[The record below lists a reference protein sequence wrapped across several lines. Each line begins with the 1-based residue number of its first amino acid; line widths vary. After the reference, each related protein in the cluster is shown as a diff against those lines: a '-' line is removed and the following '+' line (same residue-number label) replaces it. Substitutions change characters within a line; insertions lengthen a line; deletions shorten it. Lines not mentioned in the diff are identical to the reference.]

1 MCIHGCQSVTS
12 LPEVRMPPSLPH
24 TQSVRETRLSVLS
37 LWSPLLLLPR
47 PPQPSLPTAVTPA
60 PPSSPA
66 PLPQVPQGQSCSGA
80 AYSPPAY
87 NKQVKTGSHS
97 APAPATLWSGV
108 PPCQPTACGRMFV
121 PLTPVCLSPVPLLPA
136 HLLHG
141 SKAAAYPLGLSL
153 SSSCVFCVSPGLWS
167 SRAGMEM
174 VMVRLEPELGIGGG
188 RLGDLG
194 EIGRD
199 LR

>member
-1 MCIHGCQSVTS
+1 
-12 LPEVRMPPSLPH
+12 MPPSLPH

-60 PPSSPA
+60 PPSSPT
-66 PLPQVPQGQSCSGA
+66 PLPQVPQGQSCSGAGA

-108 PPCQPTACGRMFV
+108 PPCQPTACGRVFV

-136 HLLHG
+136 HLSHG

-153 SSSCVFCVSPGLWS
+153 SSSCVFCVGPGLWS